1 MDKTKEEKN
10 NQLKWT
16 NTFLS
21 PPHTHN
27 VGTYLCVP
35 MRHLADIEIG
45 GAGNEKEEGM
55 DAKENWRE
63 GRGILRAGG
72 GGEEGGGGGEEEE
85 EGGKQGGEEPEE
97 QDNSARERY
106 RSIR

>member
-1 MDKTKEEKN
+1 
-10 NQLKWT
+10 
-16 NTFLS
+16 
-21 PPHTHN
+21 
-27 VGTYLCVP
+27 

-97 QDNSARERY
+97 QDNSARERD